1 MHKLS
6 NRSIT
11 VLEQLTGS
19 KVASSSKAESRT
31 SVHPEPNLIILKALK
46 LIDFR
51 IDRPAHV
58 HQFKTMS
65 YGAIDSSK

>member
-19 KVASSSKAESRT
+19 KIASSTFDMES
-31 SVHPEPNLIILKALK
+31 SEPNLIILKALK

-51 IDRPAHV
+51 IDRPAYV
-58 HQFKTMS
+58 HQFKMMS